1 MRYLDSNISRLC
13 LPELS
18 NHYFSRDLA
27 PSVQRLAAHFPAVVV
42 TGARQTGKTT
52 LLTKLFPDHHYV
64 SLDLPAEA
72 QLAEEDP
79 RTFLDRHPPPLL
91 VDEVQYAPKLFR
103 HLKVE
108 IDADRN
114 ANGRFILT
122 GSQKLSLMR
131 EVSDSLA
138 GRCGVVELEGLT
150 ARELGPV
157 FTSREAAGG
166 PAEVLIRGF
175 MPQLWKDLALRP
187 ADYFRSYQATY
198 LERDVRQL
206 LNVAS
211 LRDFD
216 RFMRATAVRSGQ
228 LLNRTELGKE
238 VGVSAKTVNAW
249 LGVLEAT
256 NQITLLEPYFVNV
269 GKRLAK
275 TPKLYFNDVG
285 LLCFLLGLSRE
296 AISESYLI
304 GPIWETFLF
313 GELRKHLRIDA
324 PEATVWFYRDQSREV
339 DFVIDRD
346 GQLTLAESKWKE
358 LPTARDFGQAMAV
371 QALLP
376 RVRWPVKV
384 LCRTKQSHPV
394 AENAWAVDGYR
405 LWEHL

>member
-1 MRYLDSNISRLC
+1 MR
-13 LPELS
+13 
-18 NHYFSRDLA
+18 
-27 PSVQRLAAHFPAVVV
+27 RLATHFPAVAV

-79 RTFLDRHPPPLL
+79 QTFLDRHPPPLL

-103 HLKVE
+103 SLKVE
-108 IDADRN
+108 IDRDRN

-150 ARELGPV
+150 IRELGPV
-157 FTSREAAGG
+157 FTAQEAAGG
-166 PAEVLIRGF
+166 AAEALVRGF

-187 ADYFRSYQATY
+187 VDYFRSYQATY

-206 LNVAS
+206 LNVTS

-216 RFMRATAVRSGQ
+216 RFMRAMAVRSGQ
-228 LLNRTELGKE
+228 LLNKTELGKE
-238 VGVSAKTVNAW
+238 VGVSAKTINAW
-249 LGVLEAT
+249 LSVLEAT

-269 GKRLAK
+269 SKRIAK

-285 LLCFLLGLSRE
+285 LLCFLLGLSSE
-296 AISESYLI
+296 AVLESYLI
-304 GPIWETFLF
+304 GAIWETFVF
-313 GELRKHLRIDA
+313 GELRKQLRVDA
-324 PEATVWFYRDQSREV
+324 PEATVWFYRDQSRDV

-358 LPTARDFGQAMAV
+358 LPTRRDFRQAMAV
-371 QALLP
+371 RGLLP
-376 RVRWPVKV
+376 RARGPVMV
-384 LCRTKQSHPV
+384 LCRTRQSHPV
-394 AENAWAVDGYR
+394 AENAWAVEGYR
-405 LWEHL
+405 LWDHI

>member
-1 MRYLDSNISRLC
+1 MR
-13 LPELS
+13 
-18 NHYFSRDLA
+18 
-27 PSVQRLAAHFPAVVV
+27 RLATHFPAVAV

-79 RTFLDRHPPPLL
+79 QTFLDRHPPPLL

-103 HLKVE
+103 SLKVE
-108 IDADRN
+108 IDRDRN

-150 ARELGPV
+150 IRELGPV
-157 FTSREAAGG
+157 FIAQEAAGG
-166 PAEVLIRGF
+166 AAEALVRGF

-187 ADYFRSYQATY
+187 VDYFRSYQATY

-206 LNVAS
+206 LNVTS

-216 RFMRATAVRSGQ
+216 RFMRAMAVRSGQ
-228 LLNRTELGKE
+228 LLNKTELGKE
-238 VGVSAKTVNAW
+238 VGVSAKTITAW
-249 LGVLEAT
+249 LSVLEAT

-269 GKRLAK
+269 SKRIAK

-285 LLCFLLGLSRE
+285 LLCFLLGLSSE
-296 AISESYLI
+296 AVLESYLI
-304 GPIWETFLF
+304 GAIWETFVF
-313 GELRKHLRIDA
+313 GELRKQLRVDA
-324 PEATVWFYRDQSREV
+324 PEATVWFYRDQSRDV

-358 LPTARDFGQAMAV
+358 LPTRRDFRQAMAV
-371 QALLP
+371 RGLLP
-376 RVRWPVKV
+376 RARGPVMV
-384 LCRTKQSHPV
+384 LCRTRQSHPV
-394 AENAWAVDGYR
+394 AENAWAVEGYR
-405 LWEHL
+405 LWDHI